1 MTIRMSGMVSGID
14 TESLVSAMVS
24 TYVSKKEKYQKAQ
37 TKLSYKQDA
46 WKALNT
52 KVYSL
57 YSSISSLRFS
67 SAYSMKKTTVSD
79 ATKATITAGSNAIN
93 GTQSLQIKQLARSGY
108 ITGAKLAKGTT
119 EDTTL
124 ASLGYTGADTT
135 ISVKTASGTKDIT
148 IGKDSKIS
156 DVVKAMNDAG
166 VKASFDAT
174 NSRMFVSSTETGTAN
189 DFALT
194 AADGNGLKVLSS
206 LGILVKSDATDA
218 AYKANAA
225 YALGTMGTDADGNV
239 VSYFELD
246 DDGNIKYDSDGK
258 AIVRAGVTY
267 SASETQKAIQEIM
280 EKLANAY
287 DSNSKLDAEK
297 KELTSKIDYT
307 EAKNA
312 VNDVL
317 AKDKGSRLIQLLK
330 TENQDKTYVGP
341 DGQTY
346 TGRSEVKDN
355 DGNVTGYH
363 YYNTKTI
370 KVNGTY
376 LDVEDEDKPSL
387 DVSAD
392 EKIELAS
399 EEINT
404 LAEKLGLITKK
415 TETAEDGTETEKTDS
430 TALNTLK
437 SQLKT
442 VMAVDDNAIYTDE
455 DKAAY
460 YLSDD
465 QMTEAKARLEEIA
478 LATKANDATI
488 AANSYWDVKDYS
500 AYYENGVLS
509 SDKLADLAASITD
522 KITTAKEI
530 VTGETAFA
538 YNEGATR
545 VDAQDA
551 TIILNDAEFTSST
564 NTFNING
571 LTIKALAT
579 TAAGE
584 TLSINTDTD
593 TQGLYDKIKDFLSQY
608 NEIINE
614 ITSLYNADSAK
625 GYDPLT
631 DDEKSSMSDSEIE
644 KWETKIKDAILRK
657 DSTLGTIQ
665 NAMTSAMMQS
675 YTVNG
680 KSYSLA
686 SFGISTLGYLNA
698 SKNENYAYHIDGD
711 SEDTATAG
719 KTDKLMTALE
729 NDPDS
734 VIDFMKQLTSGL
746 YTALDKQ
753 MKGTN
758 LRSTYTIYNDKQ
770 MASEYSNYTTLI
782 KQWEE
787 KIQDYED
794 RYYSQ
799 FSKMESSLAK
809 LQSSTSSLSSLFG
822 NS

>member
-1 MTIRMSGMVSGID
+1 
-14 TESLVSAMVS
+14 
-24 TYVSKKEKYQKAQ
+24 
-37 TKLSYKQDA
+37 
-46 WKALNT
+46 
-52 KVYSL
+52 
-57 YSSISSLRFS
+57 
-67 SAYSMKKTTVSD
+67 
-79 ATKATITAGSNAIN
+79 
-93 GTQSLQIKQLARSGY
+93 
-108 ITGAKLAKGTT
+108 
-119 EDTTL
+119 
-124 ASLGYTGADTT
+124 
-135 ISVKTASGTKDIT
+135 
-148 IGKDSKIS
+148 
-156 DVVKAMNDAG
+156 
-166 VKASFDAT
+166 
-174 NSRMFVSSTETGTAN
+174 
-189 DFALT
+189 
-194 AADGNGLKVLSS
+194 
-206 LGILVKSDATDA
+206 
-218 AYKANAA
+218 
-225 YALGTMGTDADGNV
+225 
-239 VSYFELD
+239 
-246 DDGNIKYDSDGK
+246 
-258 AIVRAGVTY
+258 
-267 SASETQKAIQEIM
+267 M

-287 DSNSKLDAEK
+287 DSNSKLDAES
-297 KELTSKIDYT
+297 KELNAKIGYT
-307 EAKNA
+307 GAKNA
-312 VNDVL
+312 VNDIL
-317 AKDKGSRLIQLLK
+317 AQEDGDRLIQLLK
-330 TENQDKTYVGP
+330 TANQDKVYVGP

-478 LATKANDATI
+478 LATKTNDATI

-551 TIILNDAEFTSST
+551 TIILNDEEFTSST
-564 NTFNING
+564 NHFNING

-593 TQGLYDKIKDFLSQY
+593 TQGLYDKIKDFLTQY

-711 SEDTATAG
+711 SEDTATSG

-794 RYYSQ
+794 RYYNQ

-809 LQSSTSSLSSLFG
+809 LQSSTSTLSSLFG

>member
-1 MTIRMSGMVSGID
+1 MTIRMSGMISGLD
-14 TESLVSAMVS
+14 TESLVSAMVA

-46 WKALNT
+46 WKSLNT

-67 SAYSMKKTTVSD
+67 SAYNMKKTSVSD
-79 ATKATITAGSNAIN
+79 STKATITAGSDAIN
-93 GTQSLQIKQLARSGY
+93 GTQSLKITQLARSGY
-108 ITGAKLAKGTT
+108 ITGAKLASGTSA
-119 EDTTL
+119 DTTL
-124 ASLGYTGADTT
+124 SSLGYTGDDTT
-135 ISVKTASGTKDIT
+135 ITVKTAAGSTDIS
-148 IGKDSKIS
+148 IGKNTKIS
-156 DVVKAMNDAG
+156 EVVSALNDAG
-166 VKASFDAT
+166 VKASYDT
-174 NSRMFVSSTETGTAN
+174 SNLRLFVSSKETGTAN

-194 AADGNGLKVLSS
+194 AADSNGLSALSA
-206 LGILVKSDATDA
+206 LGILVKSDATDE

-287 DSNSKLDAEK
+287 DSNSKLDAES
-297 KELTSKIDYT
+297 KELNAKINYT
-307 EAKNA
+307 DAKNA
-312 VNDVL
+312 VNDIL
-317 AKDKGSRLIQLLK
+317 AQEDGDRLIQLLK
-330 TENQDKTYVGP
+330 TANQDKVYVGP

-346 TGRSEVKDN
+346 TGRSEVKDD

-363 YYNTKTI
+363 YYNTKTV

-399 EEINT
+399 QEINT
-404 LAEKLGLITKK
+404 IAEKLGLIVNK
-415 TETAEDGTETEKTDS
+415 TVTAEDGTETEKTDS

-478 LATKANDATI
+478 TVKEANNATI
-488 AANSYWDVKDYS
+488 ADNSYWDVKDYS
-500 AYYENGVLS
+500 SYYENGVLS
-509 SDKLADLAASITD
+509 SDKLAELASSITD
-522 KITTAKEI
+522 KITTAKDI
-530 VTGETAFA
+530 VTGATTIN

-545 VDAQDA
+545 VNAQDA
-551 TIILNDAEFTSST
+551 TIVLNDAEFTSST
-564 NTFNING
+564 NSFNING

-579 TAAGE
+579 TADGE
-584 TLSINTDTD
+584 ELSINTDTD
-593 TQGLYDKIKDFLSQY
+593 TQGLYDKIKDFLTQY

-631 DDEKSSMSDSEIE
+631 DDEKEAMSDSEIE

-665 NAMTSAMMQS
+665 STMTNAMMKS
-675 YTVNG
+675 YTING
-680 KSYSLA
+680 QTYSLS

-711 SEDTATAG
+711 SEDSSTSG

-729 NDPDS
+729 NDPDT

-746 YTALDKQ
+746 YSALDKQ
-753 MKGTN
+753 MKGTT

-782 KQWEE
+782 EEWEE
-787 KIQDYED
+787 KIEDYED
-794 RYYSQ
+794 RYYSK
-799 FSKMESSLAK
+799 FSSMESALAK
-809 LQSSTSSLSSLFG
+809 LQSSTSSISSLLG
-822 NS
+822 S

>member
-1 MTIRMSGMVSGID
+1 M
-14 TESLVSAMVS
+14 
-24 TYVSKKEKYQKAQ
+24 
-37 TKLSYKQDA
+37 
-46 WKALNT
+46 
-52 KVYSL
+52 
-57 YSSISSLRFS
+57 
-67 SAYSMKKTTVSD
+67 
-79 ATKATITAGSNAIN
+79 
-93 GTQSLQIKQLARSGY
+93 
-108 ITGAKLAKGTT
+108 
-119 EDTTL
+119 
-124 ASLGYTGADTT
+124 
-135 ISVKTASGTKDIT
+135 
-148 IGKDSKIS
+148 
-156 DVVKAMNDAG
+156 
-166 VKASFDAT
+166 
-174 NSRMFVSSTETGTAN
+174 
-189 DFALT
+189 
-194 AADGNGLKVLSS
+194 
-206 LGILVKSDATDA
+206 
-218 AYKANAA
+218 
-225 YALGTMGTDADGNV
+225 
-239 VSYFELD
+239 
-246 DDGNIKYDSDGK
+246 
-258 AIVRAGVTY
+258 
-267 SASETQKAIQEIM
+267 
-280 EKLANAY
+280 
-287 DSNSKLDAEK
+287 
-297 KELTSKIDYT
+297 
-307 EAKNA
+307 
-312 VNDVL
+312 
-317 AKDKGSRLIQLLK
+317 
-330 TENQDKTYVGP
+330 
-341 DGQTY
+341 
-346 TGRSEVKDN
+346 
-355 DGNVTGYH
+355 
-363 YYNTKTI
+363 
-370 KVNGTY
+370 
-376 LDVEDEDKPSL
+376 
-387 DVSAD
+387 
-392 EKIELAS
+392 
-399 EEINT
+399 
-404 LAEKLGLITKK
+404 ITKK

-430 TALNTLK
+430 TALNNLK

-478 LATKANDATI
+478 LATKTNDATI

-564 NTFNING
+564 NNFNING

-593 TQGLYDKIKDFLSQY
+593 TQ
-608 NEIINE
+608 IINE

-711 SEDTATAG
+711 SEDTATSG

-746 YTALDKQ
+746 YTELDKQ

-794 RYYSQ
+794 RYYNQ